1 MTLDKLHTGNTLRQQ
16 IAHID
21 VLLDEFK
28 DKDYKMDPIIRN
40 SGMYLKFGYDD
51 KWIRLTEGEAVC
63 IRDALKSYKAQL
75 ENEFGRL

>member
-28 DKDYKMDPIIRN
+28 DKDYKMDPITRD
-40 SGMYLKFGYDD
+40 SGMYLKFGFDD
-51 KWIRLTEGEAVC
+51 EWIRLTEGEAVC
-63 IRDALKSYKAQL
+63 IRDALKNYKAQL